1 MPTHRKVLIVDDDRD
16 ARELF
21 TFVLEDAGATVAL
34 AEDGVTGLRAALE
47 RQPDLVLTDIAMPRM
62 DGINMVRR
70 LREQECTRGIPVV
83 AVTGH
88 VVADL
93 PERARQAGCAEVV
106 SKPCSPDA
114 LVALV
119 NRYIGRRVSDRS
131 PGAIQ
136 VRRRP
141 SVDRRRPR
149 P

>member
-1 MPTHRKVLIVDDDRD
+1 
-16 ARELF
+16 LF

-70 LREQECTRGIPVV
+70 LREQECTRTIPVV
-83 AVTGH
+83 AITGH

-93 PERARQAGCAEVV
+93 PERAREAGCAEVV

-114 LVALV
+114 LVNLV
-119 NRYIGRRVSDRS
+119 NRYIGRRADDRT
-131 PGAIQ
+131 PDRPKWP
-136 VRRRP
+136 RRT
-141 SVDRRRPR
+141 VDRRRR
-149 P
+149 

>member
-21 TFVLEDAGATVAL
+21 TFVLESAGATVAL

-70 LREQECTRGIPVV
+70 LREQECTRTIPVV
-83 AVTGH
+83 AITGH

-93 PERARQAGCAEVV
+93 PERAREAGCAEVV
-106 SKPCSPDA
+106 PKPCSPDA
-114 LVALV
+114 LVEIV
-119 NRYIGRRVSDRS
+119 NRYIGRRASDHEAEHPCGSARA
-131 PGAIQ
+131 AI
-136 VRRRP
+136 
-141 SVDRRRPR
+141 DRRRHD
-149 P
+149 

>member
-1 MPTHRKVLIVDDDRD
+1 MPIHRKVLIVDDDRD

-70 LREQECTRGIPVV
+70 LREQERTRTIPIV

-93 PERARQAGCAEVV
+93 PERARQAGCAKVV
-106 SKPCSPDA
+106 SKPCSPDT
-114 LVALV
+114 LVELV
-119 NRYIGRRVSDRS
+119 NRYIGRRAGDRS
-131 PGAIQ
+131 PGEAGR
-136 VRRRP
+136 RRRP
-141 SVDRRRPR
+141 SLDRRRHS
-149 P
+149 

>member
-70 LREQECTRGIPVV
+70 LREQECTRTIPVV
-83 AVTGH
+83 AITGH

-93 PERARQAGCAEVV
+93 PERAREAGCAEVV
-106 SKPCSPDA
+106 PKPCSPDD
-114 LVALV
+114 LVDLV
-119 NRYIGRRVSDRS
+119 NRYIGRRASDHADVAGPQPR
-131 PGAIQ
+131 ARTI
-136 VRRRP
+136 
-141 SVDRRRPR
+141 DRRRR
-149 P
+149 Y

>member
-70 LREQECTRGIPVV
+70 LREQECTRTIPVV

-93 PERARQAGCAEVV
+93 PEQARRAGCAEVV

-114 LVALV
+114 LVTLV
-119 NRYIGRRVSDRS
+119 NRYIGRRAGDRHPARQS
-131 PGAIQ
+131 LPRQ
-136 VRRRP
+136 R
-141 SVDRRRPR
+141 SVDRRRR
-149 P
+149 S

>member
-1 MPTHRKVLIVDDDRD
+1 MPIHRKVLIVDDDRD

-70 LREQECTRGIPVV
+70 LREQECTRTIPVV

-88 VVADL
+88 VVGDL
-93 PERARQAGCAEVV
+93 PERARQAGCDEVV
-106 SKPCSPDA
+106 PKPCSPDA
-114 LVALV
+114 LVLLV
-119 NRYIGRRVSDRS
+119 NRYIGRRAGDRS
-131 PGAIQ
+131 P
-136 VRRRP
+136 VRLSLPRCP
-141 SVDRRRPR
+141 VIDRRRR
-149 P
+149 S

>member
-34 AEDGVTGLRAALE
+34 AEDGITGLRAALE

-70 LREQECTRGIPVV
+70 LREQECTRTIPVV
-83 AVTGH
+83 AITGH

-93 PERARQAGCAEVV
+93 PERAREAGCAEVIP
-106 SKPCSPDA
+106 KPCSPDA
-114 LVALV
+114 LVEIV
-119 NRYIGRRVSDRS
+119 NRYIGRRASDHEPDHPSRARA
-131 PGAIQ
+131 AI
-136 VRRRP
+136 
-141 SVDRRRPR
+141 DRRRR
-149 P
+149 D

>member
-62 DGINMVRR
+62 DGINMVRHM
-70 LREQECTRGIPVV
+70 REQECTRTIPVV

-93 PERARQAGCAEVV
+93 PERARQAGCVEVV
-106 SKPCSPDA
+106 AKPCSPDA
-114 LVALV
+114 LVHLV
-119 NRYIGRRVSDRS
+119 NRYIGRRQGDRS
-131 PGAIQ
+131 P
-136 VRRRP
+136 VRLSLPRRSP
-141 SVDRRRPR
+141 VDRRRR
-149 P
+149 S

>member
-1 MPTHRKVLIVDDDRD
+1 MPIHRKVLIVDDDRD

-70 LREQECTRGIPVV
+70 LREQECTRTIPVV
-83 AVTGH
+83 AITGH

-93 PERARQAGCAEVV
+93 PERAREAGCAEVV
-106 SKPCSPDA
+106 PKPCSPDD
-114 LVALV
+114 LVDIV
-119 NRYIGRRVSDRS
+119 NRYIGRRASDRGPDGPAGSDPS
-131 PGAIQ
+131 PI
-136 VRRRP
+136 
-141 SVDRRRPR
+141 DRRRHD
-149 P
+149 

>member
-62 DGINMVRR
+62 DGINMVRH
-70 LREQECTRGIPVV
+70 LREQECTRAIPVV

-88 VVADL
+88 IVADL
-93 PERARQAGCAEVV
+93 PVRAREAGCDEVV
-106 SKPCSPDA
+106 PKPCSPET
-114 LVALV
+114 LVTLV
-119 NRYIGRRVSDRS
+119 NRYIGRRADDRV
-131 PGAIQ
+131 P
-136 VRRRP
+136 VRRTVPRRP
-141 SVDRRRPR
+141 AIDRRRR
-149 P
+149 R

>member
-47 RQPDLVLTDIAMPRM
+47 RRPDLVLTDIAMPRM
-62 DGINMVRR
+62 DGINMVRH
-70 LREQECTRGIPVV
+70 LREQECTRTIPVV

-93 PERARQAGCAEVV
+93 PERARRAGCDEVV
-106 SKPCSPDA
+106 PKPCSPDL
-114 LVALV
+114 LVDLV
-119 NRYIGRRVSDRS
+119 NRYIGRRADDRA
-131 PGAIQ
+131 PA
-136 VRRRP
+136 RRP
-141 SVDRRRPR
+141 QPRQPAVDRRRR
-149 P
+149 S